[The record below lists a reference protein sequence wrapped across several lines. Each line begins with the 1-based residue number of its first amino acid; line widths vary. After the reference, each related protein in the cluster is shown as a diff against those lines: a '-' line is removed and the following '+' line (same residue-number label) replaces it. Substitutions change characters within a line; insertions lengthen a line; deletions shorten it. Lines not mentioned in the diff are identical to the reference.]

1 MRTHYTKPLYTTT
14 EIREAFEM
22 LGDMPSPLDN
32 LAGLTAQDMHDGVPV
47 EEIAK
52 RNAPFFAWYPEV
64 SLPEVEKAA
73 QSVLAGWN
81 GGRPPTPPSPQT
93 EPSPVNVVAPP
104 MVNTGTV
111 AATFPIT
118 IFFAAA
124 LFINGDPTK
133 FAPNTTGSSGSL
145 TWEKFTGMFDASRIK
160 TGAKGSRGGVSLCAL
175 RGGRRTT
182 ASFEATGLLGLDVDH
197 HGDIDR
203 ALSARAFAPFMK
215 VIHSTHSSTQAE
227 PRSRIIFV
235 TKQPCTDRSVLR
247 RAHQA
252 LRAAAIRL
260 DGYVE
265 TDFDNAGQDP
275 ERLFYFPTIPEGG
288 VYRVEVTE
296 GVPLDLDRLAPPQAP
311 QVRPQR
317 HTPRTCEG
325 QGWGGAVAHAEQQM
339 RMAEPSQRHD
349 TSRNMA
355 FFLARVTPEIPIEVI
370 RSTVLAFCPSPERER
385 EWIDLVRSA
394 LEGAGR

>member
-1 MRTHYTKPLYTTT
+1 MRTHYTKPLYTTV

-22 LGDMPSPLDN
+22 LGDMPSPIDN
-32 LAGLTAQDMHDGVPV
+32 LAYLTAEDMHDGVPA
-47 EEIAK
+47 EEIAR
-52 RNAPFFAWYPEV
+52 RNAPFFAWYPQV

-73 QSVLAGWN
+73 TSILAGWN
-81 GGRPPTPPSPQT
+81 GGHAPTPAPSPT
-93 EPSPVNVVAPP
+93 EPSTAP
-104 MVNTGTV
+104 MMNTATA

-118 IFFAAA
+118 VFPSAV
-124 LFINGDPTK
+124 LFIGGKPGK
-133 FAPNTTGSSGSL
+133 FAPNTTGRSGDA
-145 TWEKFTGMFDASRIK
+145 TWESFTRMFDASRAHP
-160 TGAKGSRGGVSLCAL
+160 GAKGHRGGVSLCGL
-175 RGGRRTT
+175 RGGRRTAT
-182 ASFEATGLLGLDVDH
+182 SFTGTGLLGLDVDH

-203 ALSARAFAPFMK
+203 VMNAKAFAPFVK
-215 VIHSTHSSTQAE
+215 VVHSTHSSTEAE

-235 TKQPCTDRSVLR
+235 TKKLCTDRSVLR

-252 LRAAAIRL
+252 LRAAATRL

-275 ERLFYFPTIPEGG
+275 ERLFYLPTIPEGG
-288 VYRVEVTE
+288 VYRVEITSGE
-296 GVPLDLDRLAPPQAP
+296 LLDLDRLAPPQAP
-311 QVRPQR
+311 QVRPPQG

-325 QGWGGAVAHAEQQM
+325 QGWGGAVSHAQHQM

-355 FFLARVTPEIPIEVI
+355 FFLARVMPEIPADVI
-370 RSTVLAFCPSPERER
+370 RSTVLAFCPEPSRER

>member
-1 MRTHYTKPLYTTT
+1 MRTHYTTTSTT
-14 EIREAFEM
+14 EAREAF
-22 LGDMPSPLDN
+22 LSFGDIFPET
-32 LAGLTAQDMHDGVPV
+32 LAYLTAQDLRDGVSP
-47 EEIAK
+47 EEIAT
-52 RNAPFFAWYPEV
+52 RNLPFVGWFPDSSPA
-64 SLPEVEKAA
+64 EVENAAKA
-73 QSVLAGWN
+73 LLKGGWMADQA
-81 GGRPPTPPSPQT
+81 PTPPS
-93 EPSPVNVVAPP
+93 SPTVNVAAPP
-104 MVNTGTV
+104 MMNIATA
-111 AATFPIT
+111 AATFPMT
-118 IFFAAA
+118 IFSPAA

-133 FAPNTTGSSGSL
+133 FAPNTTGIPGPA
-145 TWEKFTGMFDASRIK
+145 TWESFTKMFDASRIK
-160 TGAKGSRGGVSLCAL
+160 TGAKGNRGGASLCGL

-203 ALSARAFAPFMK
+203 ALTAKAFAPFMK
-215 VIHSTHSSTQAE
+215 VIHSTHSSTEAE

-235 TKQPCTDRSVLR
+235 TKKLCTDRSVLR

-275 ERLFYFPTIPEGG
+275 ERLFYLPTIPPGG
-288 VYRVEVTE
+288 VYRVEITPGE
-296 GVPLDLDRLAPPQAP
+296 LLDLDRLAPPQAP
-311 QVRPQR
+311 PVRQPQR

-325 QGWGGAVAHAEQQM
+325 QGWGGAIAHAEQQM
-339 RMAEPSQRHD
+339 RVAEPSQRHD

-355 FFLARVTPEIPIEVI
+355 FFLARATPEIPADVI
-370 RSTVLAFCPSPERER
+370 RSTVLAFCPSHERER